1 MDKVQKDAEH
11 KKNAKTKKKQKQ
23 IRSMK
28 TNEHKHQLCIIARDQ
43 LKYICLTVIEDY
55 RYKDL
60 YIWPTG

>member
-1 MDKVQKDAEH
+1 M
-11 KKNAKTKKKQKQ
+11 QKQ